1 MKENA
6 KGEKQGKRNRKSL
19 KTLLTAVCLLLGTAV
34 CLAIGITGIIA
45 LKSISNDAYDK
56 YEEAKNEGYQIEIK
70 SQVQS
75 VLAVLQAE
83 YDKASSGQLSEEDAK
98 KEAAEIVRA
107 MRYRDDASGYF
118 WIDDTDCTLVMHPIL
133 TDQEGTNRYELEDQ
147 NGVMITQEIIKV
159 CQSPEG
165 GGYNEFYFTKS
176 DGVTVAPKV
185 AYSGFFE
192 PWGWAVSTGNY
203 VDEMEA
209 EMQDVKQDITFRF
222 YRACGIMAAWCIVL
236 LVVTVI
242 VALTMGEKM
251 VAPLRKMQQFAD
263 NLSKGD
269 LTEDIVVDQ
278 KNEIGATAD
287 NLNLA
292 RRQVNL
298 LVKDITKASDSIGDA
313 IAQFEEAFASMEKSI
328 SEVDVA
334 VEGIAQNITNQAEST
349 MDAAN
354 EVNAI
359 AEGIDSTSNEVA
371 SLSKNSDD
379 MRVLSQECSDKLGEL
394 VQVNMNTKEDVLD
407 MHKQTEVTNEAAEN
421 IRRAAG
427 LIDAIAEQTN
437 LLALNASIEAARA
450 GDSGKGFAVVASE
463 IGQLAS
469 QSAETVEKI
478 SKIID
483 DLIGNTE
490 KSLVIM
496 DRVSGTVD
504 HQVGTLNET
513 QDIFNHL
520 YENLNK
526 CIASISTIGRM
537 TEEIERQRQGIT
549 SVLGTLNSLAQDNAA
564 SSEETSAM
572 TTDLSHIVNRSKQ
585 TVAEM
590 KKNIDEL
597 QVDVNQFSV

>member
-1 MKENA
+1 MKKNA
-6 KGEKQGKRNRKSL
+6 KEEKQEKKNVRSL
-19 KTLLTAVCLLLGTAV
+19 KTLLTAVCVLLGTAV
-34 CLAIGITGIIA
+34 CLAIGITGVIA

-56 YEEAKNEGYQIEIK
+56 YEEAKNKGYEIEIK

-83 YDKASSGQLSEEDAK
+83 YEKASSGQMSEEDAK

-118 WIDDTDCTLVMHPIL
+118 WIDDMDYTLVMHPIL
-133 TDQEGTNRYELEDQ
+133 PDQEGTNRYELEDQ
-147 NGVMITQEIIKV
+147 NGVMIVQEIVKV
-159 CQSPEG
+159 CQSSG

-222 YRACGIMAAWCIVL
+222 YRACGIMVAWCIVL

-269 LTEDIVVDQ
+269 LTEDIVVEQ

-287 NLNLA
+287 NLNVA

-298 LVKDITKASDSIGDA
+298 LVKDITRASENIGEV
-313 IAQFEEAFASMEKSI
+313 IVQFEEAFASMEKSI

-349 MDAAN
+349 LDAAN

-371 SLSKNSDD
+371 SLSKSSDD
-379 MRVLSQECSDKLGEL
+379 MRVLSQECSDMIREL

-450 GDSGKGFAVVASE
+450 GESGKGFAVVASE

-496 DRVSGTVD
+496 DRVNETVD

-520 YENLNK
+520 YENLNR
-526 CIASISTIGRM
+526 CIASIATIGTM

-572 TTDLSHIVNRSKQ
+572 TTDLAHIVNRSKQ

-590 KKNIDEL
+590 KKDIDEL